1 MANLV
6 TNTLLTREQKILAH
20 IQRSNLVTFTDVT
33 DSSEALSDFYNDKDA
48 KFKMLEASLL
58 GMKSKPI
65 NR

>member
-33 DSSEALSDFYNDKDA
+33 DSSDALSDFYNEKDA
-48 KFKMLEASLL
+48 KFEMLKTSLL
-58 GMKSKPI
+58 NMKNTKI
-65 NR
+65 EH